1 MNTQTTVRPTP
12 CAHVISEKAR
22 AITVRDAWIFEDPAD
37 GRLVELG
44 VGFVL
49 HITRDYAPALAALEG
64 IIDNVRRSTQSRCNI
79 VNCGWP
85 GTAMLMCS
93 LSKWSTRKRRLS
105 NGKFSR
111 GAGGDKARPSSTS
124 NNTGGDGDNVVGAH
138 CAADSTGSGGGGNE
152 AAADDHSVDD
162 DDFDGGA
169 GDSDGNSDGDD
180 SDGDGENDDV
190 NGNNGDDDRGRG
202 GGGGGGGGATT
213 RKHRERTYTFSLK
226 AYECNAHIMLK
237 VMKYAP
243 DVDAHGKALW

>member
-124 NNTGGDGDNVVGAH
+124 NNTGGG
-138 CAADSTGSGGGGNE
+138 ST
-152 AAADDHSVDD
+152 
-162 DDFDGGA
+162 
-169 GDSDGNSDGDD
+169 
-180 SDGDGENDDV
+180 
-190 NGNNGDDDRGRG
+190 RG
-202 GGGGGGGGATT
+202 GCCAGCPSVCAHLVGDILSVPTGRKGGSAKYEDAYV
-213 RKHRERTYTFSLK
+213 RVAIISMLEYTCPRW
-226 AYECNAHIMLK
+226 YEYSSTVALLLQ
-237 VMKYAP
+237 
-243 DVDAHGKALW
+243 DALRWHY